1 MTQNDIDQGSLI
13 IVVGVAPL
21 RPAVFVILRIRQR
34 AWG

>member
-13 IVVGVAPL
+13 TVVGVAPL
-21 RPAVFVILRIRQR
+21 RLAVFVILRIRQR